1 MIEYEAPDLDFER
14 AVQERIWSMRVS
26 RFYGFRFGALRP
38 GEAEIVQPYRE
49 ELSHQ
54 EGFFQGGVIGAV
66 ADFAAGAAAGT
77 LLPAGWAN
85 ATADYTV
92 KIVAPARGE
101 RLVARGR
108 VVKPGRTLT
117 VVGVEVHVA
126 EAERETLCATA
137 LVTFRNLAPR
147 PQRTEET

>member
-1 MIEYEAPDLDFER
+1 MIEYEAPDPDFER
-14 AVQERIWSMRVS
+14 VVKERISSMPVS
-26 RFYGFRFGALRP
+26 RFYGFRFGTLAP

-92 KIVAPARGE
+92 KIVAPAGGE
-101 RLVARGR
+101 SLVARGR

-117 VVGVEVHVA
+117 VVGVEVHAVA

-147 PQRTEET
+147 F

>member
-1 MIEYEAPDLDFER
+1 MIEYEAPDPDFER
-14 AVQERIWSMRVS
+14 VVKERISSMPVS
-26 RFYGFRFGALRP
+26 RFYGFRFGTLAP

-92 KIVAPARGE
+92 KIVAPDE
-101 RLVARGR
+101 RASLEARGR
-108 VVKPGRTLT
+108 IVKHGRTHT
-117 VVGVEVHVA
+117 VVGVEVQAVA
-126 EAERETLCATA
+126 EDEHETLYATA

-147 PQRTEET
+147 S

>member
-1 MIEYEAPDLDFER
+1 MPVA
-14 AVQERIWSMRVS
+14 

-38 GEAEIVQPYRE
+38 GEVEIVQPYRD
-49 ELSHQ
+49 ELSHS

-92 KIVAPARGE
+92 KIVAPGRGE
-101 RLVARGR
+101 SLVARGR
-108 VVKPGRTLT
+108 VVNPGCTLT
-117 VVGVEVHVA
+117 GVGVDVHVA

-137 LVTFRNLAPR
+137 LVTFRNLAPKS
-147 PQRTEET
+147 